1 MKYYNTLSIDMKI
14 QFKNLFKSMEPF
26 NLLFIVLPLN
36 RAIDEIVNK
45 LIMEE
50 ILPPSFTAD

>member
-1 MKYYNTLSIDMKI
+1 
-14 QFKNLFKSMEPF
+14 MEPF